1 MQEQLAGGLEP
12 QFVTSIA
19 RDIACTTRQ
28 VAAAAELLASGAT
41 VPFVARY
48 RKEATGGLDDGAL
61 ETLAKKRDYFV
72 DLTDRRN
79 VILATIDDHGH
90 LTAELERLIR
100 STTTK
105 AELEDLYLPYRSKR
119 RTRASMAR
127 DRGLE
132 PLSQALLEAARG
144 QTDPAELAAGF
155 VNHEMDVEAA
165 LAGAR
170 DILAER
176 FAEHAPARARLR
188 RVFQVNATFD
198 VRVLAGKEAE
208 GATYRDYFDHQEPA
222 ARVPSHRMLAVL
234 RGEREGVLVSS
245 LRINDEDEVAHLAK
259 IPGAPLTTPCGKQVA
274 LAAADGYKRLL
285 RPSIGNEIR
294 AEMRERAERE
304 AIRVF
309 RANLGELLMQP
320 PFGQQAVIGL
330 DPGLRTGCK
339 LAAVDPTGMVTATD
353 VLYAVPEGSRTAAA
367 EKTLVALCRRHK
379 IRAIAVGN
387 GTAGRETE
395 SFARKCVRDAGLDG
409 VMVVIVP
416 ETGASVYSASEV
428 ARRELPGLDV
438 SLRGAA
444 SIARRMQDPLAE
456 LVKIEP
462 KSLGVGQY
470 QHDVNQNALAHEL
483 DREVESVVNRVGV
496 ELNSASI
503 SLLERVSGISA
514 KVAGAIV
521 SNREGQG
528 RFKNRGRL
536 LKVSGLGPR
545 AYELCAGFLRIHDGD
560 NPLDRTAVHPER
572 YSLVKEMATSL
583 GLEVE
588 QLIGEAAQRIDLQS
602 FVDLENGIGRPT
614 LVDIQRELE
623 RSGRDIRPEFEAPTW
638 RDDITSIDDLEPGLV
653 LEGRVSNVTN
663 FGAFVDLGVKRDG
676 LVHISQLSDTWV
688 DDPRSVLHVGQVVK
702 VAVLE
707 VDQTRGRIS
716 LSMKAEA
723 LNPIGRSTTE

>member
-1 MQEQLAGGLEP
+1 MEVQPAGGLES

-19 RDIACTTRQ
+19 RSIGCEAQQ
-28 VAAAAELLASGAT
+28 VAAAAELFAGGAT

-48 RKEATGGLDDGAL
+48 RKEATGGLDDEVL
-61 ETLAKKRDYFV
+61 ENLAKQRDYFV
-72 DLTDRRN
+72 DLTERRT
-79 VILATIDDHGH
+79 VILAAIDEQGL
-90 LTAELERLIR
+90 LTGEFERLIR
-100 STTTK
+100 STVTK
-105 AELEDLYLPYRSKR
+105 TELEDLYLPYRPKR

-127 DRGLE
+127 ERGLG
-132 PLSQALLEAARG
+132 PLAEDLLDAARG
-144 QTDPAELAAGF
+144 QRSPTELAARF
-155 VNHEMDVEAA
+155 VNDEMDAEAA

-188 RVFQVNATFD
+188 RVFKANATLD
-198 VRVLAGKEAE
+198 VRVLTGKETE
-208 GATYRDYFDHQEPA
+208 GATYRDYFEYQEPA
-222 ARVPSHRMLAVL
+222 ARVPSHRLLAIL

-259 IPGAPLTTPCGKQVA
+259 NPGVPLSTPCGKQVV
-274 LAAADGYKRLL
+274 LAAADGFKRLL

-320 PFGQQAVIGL
+320 PFGQQSVVGL

-339 LAAVDPTGMVTATD
+339 VAVVDPTGKVTATD
-353 VLYAVPEGSRTAAA
+353 VLYAVPEGPRTATA
-367 EKTLVALCRRHK
+367 ERTLVELCRRHQV
-379 IRAIAVGN
+379 RAIAVGN
-387 GTAGRETE
+387 GTASRETE
-395 SFARKCVRDAGLDG
+395 SFARKCVRDAVLDD

-428 ARRELPGLDV
+428 ARRELPDLDV

-470 QHDVNQNALAHEL
+470 QHDVNQKALASEL
-483 DREVESVVNRVGV
+483 DLEVESVVNRVGV

-503 SLLERVSGISA
+503 SLLERVSGISR

-521 SNREGQG
+521 GHREKEG
-528 RFKNRGRL
+528 RFKDRRRL
-536 LKVSGLGPR
+536 LKVPGLGPR
-545 AYELCAGFLRIHDGD
+545 AYELCAGFLRIHDGE

-572 YSLVKEMATSL
+572 YGLVKKMAESL
-583 GLEVE
+583 GLGVG
-588 QLIGEAAQRIDLQS
+588 QLIGEAAQRIDLRS
-602 FVDLENGIGRPT
+602 FVDPEKGVGQPT
-614 LVDIQRELE
+614 LVDIRNELE
-623 RSGRDIRPEFEAPTW
+623 RPGRDIRPEFEAPVW
-638 RDDITSIDDLEPGLV
+638 RDDITSITDLEPGLI

-676 LVHISQLSDTWV
+676 LVHISHLSDTWIA
-688 DDPRSVLHVGQVVK
+688 DPRSVLHVGQVVK

-707 VDQTRGRIS
+707 VDQQRGRIS
-716 LSMKAEA
+716 LSMKVEA
-723 LNPIGRSTTE
+723 LRSS

>member
-12 QFVTSIA
+12 QFVASIA
-19 RDIACTTRQ
+19 REIAVTARQ
-28 VAAAAELLASGAT
+28 VAAAAELLAGGAT

-61 ETLAKKRDYFV
+61 ETLAKQRDYFI
-72 DLTDRRN
+72 DLAERRDA
-79 VILATIDDHGH
+79 ILAAIDEQGR
-90 LTAELERLIR
+90 LTAELEREIR

-105 AELEDLYLPYRSKR
+105 AELEDLYLPYRPKR
-119 RTRASMAR
+119 RTRASVAR

-132 PLSQALLEAARG
+132 PLSEALLEAARG
-144 QTDPAELAAGF
+144 PRDPAEVAAGF
-155 VNHEMDVEAA
+155 ADHQIDVEAA

-176 FAEHAPARARLR
+176 FAEHAPTRTRLR
-188 RVFQVNATFD
+188 RVFQTTAVFE

-208 GATYRDYFDHQEPA
+208 GATYRDYFEYQEPA
-222 ARVPSHRMLAVL
+222 ARVPSHRMLAIL

-245 LRINDEDEVAHLAK
+245 LRIDDDDEIAHLGR
-259 IPGAPLTTPCGKQVA
+259 IPGVPLTTPCGKQVA
-274 LAAADGYKRLL
+274 SAAADGYKRLL

-294 AEMRERAERE
+294 AEMRERAENE

-320 PFGQQAVIGL
+320 PFGQRAVIGL

-339 LAAVDPTGMVTATD
+339 LAVVDPTATVVATD
-353 VLYAVPEGSRTAAA
+353 VIYAVPAGSRTTAAA
-367 EKTLVALCRRHK
+367 RTLVDLCRRHEV
-379 IRAIAVGN
+379 RAIAVGN

-395 SFARKCVRDAGLDG
+395 AFARKCLRDAGLDEI
-409 VMVVIVP
+409 MVVIVP

-428 ARRELPGLDV
+428 ARRELPELDV

-462 KSLGVGQY
+462 RSLGVGQY
-470 QHDVNQNALAHEL
+470 QHDVNQKALVNEL

-503 SLLERVSGISA
+503 SLLERVSGIST
-514 KVAGAIV
+514 KVAAAIV
-521 SNREGQG
+521 SDREKKG
-528 RFKNRGRL
+528 RFKDRRRL
-536 LKVSGLGPR
+536 LEVPGLGPK
-545 AYELCAGFLRIHDGD
+545 AYELCAGFLRIHDGS

-572 YSLVKEMATSL
+572 YSLVKKMAASL

-588 QLIGEAAQRIDLQS
+588 ELIGEAARRVDLES
-602 FVDLENGIGRPT
+602 FVDPGNGIGRPT
-614 LVDIQRELE
+614 LVDIQKEIE
-623 RSGRDIRPEFEAPTW
+623 RPGRDIRPEFEAPTW
-638 RDDITSIDDLEPGLV
+638 RDDVTSIDDLEPGLV

-688 DDPRSVLHVGQVVK
+688 DDPRTVLHVGQVVK

-707 VDQTRGRIS
+707 VDRNRGRIS
-716 LSMKAEA
+716 LSMKVQAVDP
-723 LNPIGRSTTE
+723 N

>member
-1 MQEQLAGGLEP
+1 MEKRMQEQVAGGLEP
-12 QFVTSIA
+12 QFITRIA
-19 RDIACTTRQ
+19 REIACSAQQ
-28 VAAAAELLASGAT
+28 VAAAAELLAGGAT

-48 RKEATGGLDDGAL
+48 RKEATGGLDDAAL
-61 ETLAKKRDYFV
+61 ETLAKQRDYFV
-72 DLTDRRN
+72 DLTQRRD
-79 VILATIDDHGH
+79 VILTAIDEQGR
-90 LTAELERLIR
+90 LTPDLERLIR
-100 STTTK
+100 TTTTK
-105 AELEDLYLPYRSKR
+105 AELEDLYLPYRPKR
-119 RTRASMAR
+119 RTRASIAR

-132 PLSQALLEAARG
+132 SLSEALLESAHGRREPG
-144 QTDPAELAAGF
+144 DLAAAF
-155 VNHEMDVEAA
+155 TNHDLDVEAA

-176 FAEHAPARARLR
+176 FAEHAPTRARLR
-188 RVFQVNATFD
+188 RVFQVSATFV

-222 ARVPSHRMLAVL
+222 ARVPSHRILAVL
-234 RGEREGVLVSS
+234 RGEREGILVSS
-245 LRINDEDEVAHLAK
+245 LRINDEDEIARLSRV
-259 IPGAPLTTPCGKQVA
+259 PGVPLTTPCGEQVA
-274 LAAADGYKRLL
+274 LAAADGFKRLL

-294 AEMRERAERE
+294 AEMRERAENE

-339 LAAVDPTGMVTATD
+339 LAVVHPTGTVVATD
-353 VLYAVPEGSRTAAA
+353 VLYAVPMGPRTAAA
-367 EKTLVALCRRHK
+367 EKTLVDLCRRHQA
-379 IRAIAVGN
+379 RAIAVGN

-395 SFARKCVRDAGLDG
+395 AFARKCLRDAGLDE

-428 ARRELPGLDV
+428 ARRELPDLDV

-470 QHDVNQNALAHEL
+470 QHDVNQKALADEL

-503 SLLERVSGISA
+503 SLLERVSGISS
-514 KVAGAIV
+514 KVAAAII
-521 SNREGQG
+521 SNREQEG
-528 RFKNRGRL
+528 RFTDRRRL
-536 LKVSGLGPR
+536 RKVPGLGPK
-545 AYELCAGFLRIHDGD
+545 AFELGAGFLRIHDGE

-572 YSLVKEMATSL
+572 YKLVNKMAASL
-583 GLEVE
+583 GLGVAE
-588 QLIGEAAQRIDLQS
+588 LIGEAARRIDLQS
-602 FVDLENGIGRPT
+602 FVDEENGVGKPT
-614 LVDIQRELE
+614 LVDIQKELE
-623 RSGRDIRPEFEAPTW
+623 RPGRDIRPEFEAPTW
-638 RDDITSIDDLEPGLV
+638 SEDITSIDDLEPGLV

-688 DDPRSVLHVGQVVK
+688 EDPRSVLHVGQVVT

-707 VDQTRGRIS
+707 VDRKRGRVS

-723 LNPIGRSTTE
+723 INPN

>member
-1 MQEQLAGGLEP
+1 MEQCMQEQLAGGLEP
-12 QFVTSIA
+12 QFVASIA
-19 RDIACTTRQ
+19 QGIAVTTRQ
-28 VAAAAELLASGAT
+28 VAAAAELLAGGAT

-48 RKEATGGLDDGAL
+48 RKEATGGLDDAAL
-61 ETLAKKRDYFV
+61 ETLAKQRDYFV
-72 DLTDRRN
+72 DLIERRDA
-79 VILATIDDHGH
+79 ILASIDEQGR
-90 LTAELERLIR
+90 LTPELERLIR

-105 AELEDLYLPYRSKR
+105 AALEDLYLPYRPKR

-132 PLSQALLEAARG
+132 PLSHALLEAAG
-144 QTDPAELAAGF
+144 GEKDPLRLAAGF
-155 VNHEMDVEAA
+155 ATSEMDGEAA

-176 FAEHAPARARLR
+176 FAEHAPTRARLR
-188 RVFQVNATFD
+188 RVFQADATFE
-198 VRVLAGKEAE
+198 VRVLEGKETE
-208 GATYRDYFDHQEPA
+208 GATYRDYFEYQEPA
-222 ARVPSHRMLAVL
+222 ARVPSHRMLAIL
-234 RGEREGVLVSS
+234 RGEREGVLLSS
-245 LRINDEDEVAHLAK
+245 LRINDEEEIARMSA
-259 IPGAPLTTPCGKQVA
+259 IPGVPLTTPCGQQVA

-294 AEMRERAERE
+294 AEMRERAENE

-309 RANLGELLMQP
+309 RANLGELLLQP
-320 PFGQQAVIGL
+320 PFGQQAVVGL

-339 LAAVDPTGMVTATD
+339 LAVVDPTGTVVATD
-353 VLYAVPEGSRTAAA
+353 VIYAVPEGSRTAAA
-367 EKTLVALCRRHK
+367 GKALVALCRRHH

-395 SFARKCVRDAGLDG
+395 AFARKCVGDAGLDG

-428 ARRELPGLDV
+428 ARRELPDLDV

-470 QHDVNQNALAHEL
+470 QHDVNQKALLDEL

-503 SLLERVSGISA
+503 SLLERVSGVSA
-514 KVAGAIV
+514 KVAAAIV
-521 SNREGQG
+521 GDREENG
-528 RFKNRGRL
+528 RFQDRRRL

-545 AYELCAGFLRIHDGD
+545 AYELCAGFLRIHDGS

-572 YSLVKEMATSL
+572 YKLVKKMAVSL
-583 GLEVE
+583 ALEVE
-588 QLIGEAAQRIDLQS
+588 ELIGEAARRIDLQS
-602 FVDLENGIGRPT
+602 FVDDENGIGRPT
-614 LVDIQRELE
+614 LMDIQQELE
-623 RSGRDIRPEFEAPTW
+623 RPGRDIRPEFEAPTW

-702 VAVLE
+702 VTVLE
-707 VDQTRGRIS
+707 VDNKRGRIS
-716 LSMKAEA
+716 LSMKA
-723 LNPIGRSTTE
+723 

>member
-12 QFVTSIA
+12 QFVASIA
-19 RDIACTTRQ
+19 REIASTNEQ
-28 VAAAAELLASGAT
+28 VGAAAELLAGGAT

-48 RKEATGGLDDGAL
+48 RKEATGGLDDAAL
-61 ETLAKKRDYFV
+61 ETLAKQRDYFI
-72 DLTDRRN
+72 DLTERRDA
-79 VILATIDDHGH
+79 ILASIDEQGRLTI
-90 LTAELERLIR
+90 ELERLIR
-100 STTTK
+100 SATTK
-105 AELEDLYLPYRSKR
+105 AALEDLYLPYKPKR

-144 QTDPAELAAGF
+144 QRDPAELAAGY
-155 VNHEMDVEAA
+155 VTPDMDAEAA

-176 FAEHAPARARLR
+176 FAEHAPTRARLR
-188 RVFQVNATFD
+188 RVFQTNAAFE
-198 VRVLAGKEAE
+198 VRVLVGKEAE
-208 GATYRDYFDHQEPA
+208 GATYRDYFDYQEPA
-222 ARVPSHRMLAVL
+222 ARVPSHRMLAIL

-245 LRINDEDEVAHLAK
+245 LRINDEDEIARLAG
-259 IPGAPLTTPCGKQVA
+259 IPGVPLTTPCGQQVE

-294 AEMRERAERE
+294 AEMRERAENE

-339 LAAVDPTGMVTATD
+339 LAVVDPTGTVVATD

-367 EKTLVALCRRHK
+367 EKTMVALCRRHDVC
-379 IRAIAVGN
+379 AIAVGN

-395 SFARKCVRDAGLDG
+395 AFARKCVRDAGLDH

-428 ARRELPGLDV
+428 ARRELPDLDV

-462 KSLGVGQY
+462 KALGVGQY
-470 QHDVNQNALAHEL
+470 QHDVNQKALAGEL

-514 KVAGAIV
+514 KVAAAIV
-521 SNREGQG
+521 GDRDERGRFSNR
-528 RFKNRGRL
+528 RRL
-536 LKVSGLGPR
+536 LEVPGLGPK
-545 AYELCAGFLRIHDGD
+545 AYEMCAGFLRIHDGD

-572 YSLVKEMATSL
+572 YKLVKKMAASL
-583 GLEVE
+583 GLGVE
-588 QLIGEAAQRIDLQS
+588 ELIGEAAERIDLQS
-602 FVDLENGIGRPT
+602 FVDEENGIGRPT
-614 LVDIQRELE
+614 LVDIQKELE
-623 RSGRDIRPEFEAPTW
+623 RPGRDIRPEFEAPAW
-638 RDDITSIDDLEPGLV
+638 REDITSIDDLEPGLV

-676 LVHISQLSDTWV
+676 LVHISQLSDSWV
-688 DDPRSVLHVGQVVK
+688 SDPRSVLHVGQVVK

-707 VDQTRGRIS
+707 VDHQRGRIS

-723 LNPIGRSTTE
+723 VNRT

>member
-12 QFVTSIA
+12 QFVASIA
-19 RDIACTTRQ
+19 REIACADQQ
-28 VAAAAELLASGAT
+28 VAAAAELLAGGAT

-48 RKEATGGLDDGAL
+48 RKEATGGLDDAAL
-61 ETLAKKRDYFV
+61 EALAKRRDYFI
-72 DLTDRRN
+72 DLTERREA
-79 VILATIDDHGH
+79 ILASIEEQGR
-90 LTAELERLIR
+90 LTADLERIIR
-100 STTTK
+100 STMTK
-105 AELEDLYLPYRSKR
+105 AELEDLYLPYKPKR

-132 PLSQALLEAARG
+132 PLSEALLEAARG
-144 QTDPAELAAGF
+144 QRDPAELAAGY
-155 VNHEMDVEAA
+155 VTAEIDVDAA

-176 FAEHAPARARLR
+176 FAEHAPTRARLR
-188 RVFQVNATFD
+188 RVFRANASFE
-198 VRVLAGKEAE
+198 VRVLAGKEAV
-208 GATYRDYFDHQEPA
+208 GATYRDYFDYREPA
-222 ARVPSHRMLAVL
+222 ARVPSHRMLAIL

-245 LRINDEDEVAHLAK
+245 LRIDDEDEIARLAR
-259 IPGAPLTTPCGKQVA
+259 IPGVPLTTPCGNQIA
-274 LAAADGYKRLL
+274 LAAADGYRRLL
-285 RPSIGNEIR
+285 RPSISNEIR
-294 AEMRERAERE
+294 AEMRERAETE

-339 LAAVDPTGMVTATD
+339 LAVVDPTGTVVATD
-353 VLYAVPEGSRTAAA
+353 VLYAVPEGPRTAAA
-367 EKTLVALCRRHK
+367 ERTLAALCRRHHV
-379 IRAIAVGN
+379 RAVAVGN

-395 SFARKCVRDAGLDG
+395 AFARRCLRDAGLDE

-428 ARRELPGLDV
+428 ARRELPDLDV

-462 KSLGVGQY
+462 KALGVGQY
-470 QHDVNQNALAHEL
+470 QHDVNQKALADEL

-503 SLLERVSGISA
+503 SLLERVSGVSA

-521 SNREGQG
+521 GNREEEG
-528 RFKNRGRL
+528 RFNDRRRL
-536 LKVSGLGPR
+536 LDVPGLGPK
-545 AYELCAGFLRIHDGD
+545 AFELCAGFLRIHDGE

-572 YSLVKEMATSL
+572 YTLVKKMAASL
-583 GLEVE
+583 GLGVE
-588 QLIGEAAQRIDLQS
+588 ELIGEAAGRIDLES
-602 FVDLENGIGRPT
+602 FVDPGSGIGRPT
-614 LVDIQRELE
+614 LMDIQKELE
-623 RSGRDIRPEFEAPTW
+623 RPGRDIRPEFEAPTW
-638 RDDITSIDDLEPGLV
+638 REDITSIDDLEPGLV

-676 LVHISQLSDTWV
+676 LVHISQLSDSWV
-688 DDPRSVLHVGQVVK
+688 GDPRSVLHVGQVVK

-707 VDQTRGRIS
+707 VDHNRGRIS

-723 LNPIGRSTTE
+723 VNRT

>member
-12 QFVTSIA
+12 RFVASIA
-19 RDIACTTRQ
+19 REIACADQQ
-28 VAAAAELLASGAT
+28 VVAAAELLAGGAT

-48 RKEATGGLDDGAL
+48 RKEATGGLDDAAL
-61 ETLAKKRDYFV
+61 ETLAKQRDYFI
-72 DLTDRRN
+72 DLTERRDL
-79 VILATIDDHGH
+79 ILAAIDEQGR
-90 LTAELERLIR
+90 LTPELERIIR

-105 AELEDLYLPYRSKR
+105 AELEDLYLPYRPKR

-132 PLSQALLEAARG
+132 PLSKALVEAARG
-144 QTDPAELAAGF
+144 QKDPAELAAGY
-155 VNHEMDVEAA
+155 VNPEMDIEAS

-176 FAEHAPARARLR
+176 FAEHAPTRARMR
-188 RVFQVNATFD
+188 RVFQVNAVFE
-198 VRVLAGKEAE
+198 VRVLAGKEVE

-222 ARVPSHRMLAVL
+222 ARLPSHRMLAIL

-245 LRINDEDEVAHLAK
+245 LRINDEDEIAQLAR
-259 IPGAPLTTPCGKQVA
+259 IPGVPLTTPCGKQVA
-274 LAAADGYKRLL
+274 QAAADGYKRLL

-294 AEMRERAERE
+294 AEMRERAENE

-339 LAAVDPTGMVTATD
+339 LAVTDPTGTVTATD
-353 VLYAVPEGSRTAAA
+353 VLYAVPQGSRTAAA
-367 EKTLVALCRRHK
+367 EKTLVALCRRDQV
-379 IRAIAVGN
+379 RAIAVGN

-395 SFARKCVRDAGLDG
+395 AFARKCMTDAGLDG

-416 ETGASVYSASEV
+416 ETGASIYSASEV
-428 ARRELPGLDV
+428 ARRELPDLDV

-470 QHDVNQNALAHEL
+470 QHDVNQKALAHEL

-514 KVAGAIV
+514 KVAAAIV
-521 SNREGQG
+521 TNRENEG
-528 RFKNRGRL
+528 RFTNRRRL
-536 LKVSGLGPR
+536 LKVPGLGPK
-545 AYELCAGFLRIHDGD
+545 AYELCAGFLRIHDGS

-572 YSLVKEMATSL
+572 YTLVKKMAASL
-583 GLEVE
+583 GLRVE
-588 QLIGEAAQRIDLQS
+588 ELIGEAARRIDLQS
-602 FVDLENGIGRPT
+602 FVDLDNGIGRPT
-614 LVDIQRELE
+614 LVDIRKELE
-623 RSGRDIRPEFEAPTW
+623 QPGRDIRPEFEAPTW
-638 RDDITSIDDLEPGLV
+638 REDITSVDDLEPGLV

-688 DDPRSVLHVGQVVK
+688 DDPRSVLRVGQVVK

-707 VDQTRGRIS
+707 VDHKRGRIS
-716 LSMKAEA
+716 LSMKAQA
-723 LNPIGRSTTE
+723 LEPS

>member
-1 MQEQLAGGLEP
+1 MQDQLSGGLEAR
-12 QFVTSIA
+12 FVTSIA
-19 RDIACTTRQ
+19 REIACTDQQ
-28 VAAAAELLASGAT
+28 VAAAADLLAGGAT

-48 RKEATGGLDDGAL
+48 RKEATGGLDDAAL
-61 ETLAKKRDYFV
+61 ETLAKRREYFI
-72 DLTDRRN
+72 DLTGRRD
-79 VILATIDDHGH
+79 VILAAIDEQGR
-90 LTAELERLIR
+90 LTPELERVIR

-105 AELEDLYLPYRSKR
+105 TELEDLYLPYKPKR

-132 PLSQALLEAARG
+132 PLSHALLEAANG
-144 QTDPAELAAGF
+144 QRDPAQLAAAY
-155 VNHEMDVEAA
+155 VTPEIDAEAA

-176 FAEHAPARARLR
+176 FAEHAPTRARLR
-188 RVFQVNATFD
+188 RVFQANASFE

-208 GATYRDYFDHQEPA
+208 GATYRDYFDHREPA
-222 ARVPSHRMLAVL
+222 ARLPSHRMLAIL
-234 RGEREGVLVSS
+234 RGEREGILVSS
-245 LRINDEDEVAHLAK
+245 LRIDDEAEIAHMER
-259 IPGAPLTTPCGKQVA
+259 IPGVPLTTPSGKQVA
-274 LAAADGYKRLL
+274 QAAADGYKRLL
-285 RPSIGNEIR
+285 RPSISNEIR
-294 AEMRERAERE
+294 AQMRERAENE

-320 PFGQQAVIGL
+320 PFGQRAVMGL

-339 LAAVDPTGMVTATD
+339 LSVVVPTGSVVATD

-367 EKTLVALCRRHK
+367 EKTLVALCRRHDV
-379 IRAIAVGN
+379 RAIAVGN

-395 SFARKCVRDAGLDG
+395 TFARKCVRDAGLDE

-428 ARRELPGLDV
+428 ARRELPDLDV
-438 SLRGAA
+438 TLRGAA

-470 QHDVNQNALAHEL
+470 QHDVNQKALADEL

-503 SLLERVSGISA
+503 SLLERVSGVSA
-514 KVAGAIV
+514 KVAAAIV
-521 SNREGQG
+521 GNRDEQG
-528 RFKNRGRL
+528 RFKSRRRL
-536 LKVSGLGPR
+536 LEVPGLGPK
-545 AYELCAGFLRIHDGD
+545 AYELSAGFLRIHDAS

-572 YSLVKEMATSL
+572 YKLVKKMAASL
-583 GLEVE
+583 GLGVE
-588 QLIGEAAQRIDLQS
+588 ELIGEAAGRIDLES
-602 FVDLENGIGRPT
+602 FVDADSDIGRPT
-614 LVDIQRELE
+614 LVDIQTELE
-623 RSGRDIRPEFEAPTW
+623 RPGRDIRPEFEAPTW
-638 RDDITSIDDLEPGLV
+638 REDITSIDDLEPGLV

-707 VDQTRGRIS
+707 VDHKRGRIS

-723 LNPIGRSTTE
+723 TR

>member
-1 MQEQLAGGLEP
+1 MQDQLAGGLEP

-28 VAAAAELLASGAT
+28 VVAAAELLASGAT

-61 ETLAKKRDYFV
+61 ETLAKQRDYFV
-72 DLTDRRN
+72 DLTERRN
-79 VILATIDDHGH
+79 VILAAIDDQGR

-105 AELEDLYLPYRSKR
+105 AELEDLYLPYRPKR

-132 PLSQALLEAARG
+132 PLSEALLEEARG
-144 QTDPAELAAGF
+144 QTDPAGPAAGF

-176 FAEHAPARARLR
+176 FAEDAPARARLR
-188 RVFQVNATFD
+188 RVFQVSATFE

-222 ARVPSHRMLAVL
+222 ARVPSHRMLAIL

-259 IPGAPLTTPCGKQVA
+259 MPGVPLTTPCGKQVA

-285 RPSIGNEIR
+285 RPSIENQIR

-339 LAAVDPTGMVTATD
+339 LAVVDPTGMVTATD

-367 EKTLVALCRRHK
+367 EKTLVDLCRRHE

-428 ARRELPGLDV
+428 ARRELPDLDV
-438 SLRGAA
+438 SLRGAV

-503 SLLERVSGISA
+503 SLLKRVSGISA

-521 SNREGQG
+521 SDREGQG
-528 RFKNRGRL
+528 RFKDRRRL
-536 LKVSGLGPR
+536 LEVPGLGPR

-560 NPLDRTAVHPER
+560 DPLDRTAVHPER
-572 YSLVKEMATSL
+572 YSLVNEMAASL

-588 QLIGEAAQRIDLQS
+588 QLIGEAAQGIELQS

-623 RSGRDIRPEFEAPTW
+623 RPGRDIRPEFEAPTW

-702 VAVLE
+702 VTVLE
-707 VDQTRGRIS
+707 VDQARGRIS

-723 LNPIGRSTTE
+723 LDHVLRK

>member
-12 QFVTSIA
+12 RFVASIA
-19 RDIACTTRQ
+19 REIACADQQ
-28 VAAAAELLASGAT
+28 VVAAAELLAGGAT

-48 RKEATGGLDDGAL
+48 RKEATGGLDDAAL
-61 ETLAKKRDYFV
+61 ETLAKQRDYFI
-72 DLTDRRN
+72 DLTERRD
-79 VILATIDDHGH
+79 VILAAIDEQGR
-90 LTAELERLIR
+90 LTPELERIIR

-105 AELEDLYLPYRSKR
+105 AELEDLYLPYRPKR

-132 PLSQALLEAARG
+132 PLSEALLEAARS
-144 QTDPAELAAGF
+144 QKDPAELAAGY
-155 VNHEMDVEAA
+155 VNPDMDIEAS

-176 FAEHAPARARLR
+176 FAEHAPSRARLR
-188 RVFQVNATFD
+188 RVFQVNAVFE
-198 VRVLAGKEAE
+198 VRVLAGKEVD

-222 ARVPSHRMLAVL
+222 ARVPSHRMLAIL

-245 LRINDEDEVAHLAK
+245 LRISDEDEIAQLAR
-259 IPGAPLTTPCGKQVA
+259 IPGVPLTTPCGKQVA
-274 LAAADGYKRLL
+274 HAAADGYKRLL

-294 AEMRERAERE
+294 AEMRERAENE

-309 RANLGELLMQP
+309 RANLGELLMQS

-339 LAAVDPTGMVTATD
+339 LAVTDPTGTVTATD
-353 VLYAVPEGSRTAAA
+353 VLYAVPQGPRTAAA
-367 EKTLVALCRRHK
+367 EKTLVALCRRDQV
-379 IRAIAVGN
+379 RAIAVGN

-395 SFARKCVRDAGLDG
+395 AFARKCMTDAGLDG

-428 ARRELPGLDV
+428 ARRELPDLDV

-470 QHDVNQNALAHEL
+470 QHDVNQKALAHEL

-514 KVAGAIV
+514 KVAAAIV
-521 SNREGQG
+521 TNRENEG
-528 RFKNRGRL
+528 RFTNRRRL
-536 LKVSGLGPR
+536 LKVPGLGPK
-545 AYELCAGFLRIHDGD
+545 AYELCAGFLRIHDGS

-572 YSLVKEMATSL
+572 YTLVKKMAASL
-583 GLEVE
+583 GLRVE
-588 QLIGEAAQRIDLQS
+588 ELIGEAARRIDLQS
-602 FVDLENGIGRPT
+602 FVDLDNGIGRPT
-614 LVDIQRELE
+614 LVDIRKELE
-623 RSGRDIRPEFEAPTW
+623 QPGRDIRPEFEAPTW
-638 RDDITSIDDLEPGLV
+638 REDITSVDDLEPGLV

-688 DDPRSVLHVGQVVK
+688 DDPRSVLRVGQVVK

-707 VDQTRGRIS
+707 VDHKRGRIS
-716 LSMKAEA
+716 LSMKAQA
-723 LNPIGRSTTE
+723 LKPS